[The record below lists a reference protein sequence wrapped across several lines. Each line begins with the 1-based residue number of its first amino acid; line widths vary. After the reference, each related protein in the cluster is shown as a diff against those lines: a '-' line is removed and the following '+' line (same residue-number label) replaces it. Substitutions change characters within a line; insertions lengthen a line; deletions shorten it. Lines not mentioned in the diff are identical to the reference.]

1 MEVNVGITVIYG
13 YPIWETAMDYQS
25 KLAEVI
31 ENMTAFNV
39 ERIDVEVKGME
50 DDLQHK

>member
-1 MEVNVGITVIYG
+1 MGITVIAG
-13 YPIWETAMDYQS
+13 YPIWETAMDFQS

-39 ERIDVEVKGME
+39 EKIDVEVKGM
-50 DDLQHK
+50 DDE